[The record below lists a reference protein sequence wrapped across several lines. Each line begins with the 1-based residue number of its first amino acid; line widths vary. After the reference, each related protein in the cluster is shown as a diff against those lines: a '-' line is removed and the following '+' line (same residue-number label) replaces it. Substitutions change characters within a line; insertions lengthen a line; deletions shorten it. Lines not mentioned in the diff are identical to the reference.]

1 MQIYP
6 SLFAYLNGKAVEN
19 YGVLRVCDR
28 PIILANEAKNFTC
41 KEAIALGGGLYEIA
55 FPYLEISDLE
65 HHQNELKY
73 GLTLEPTAVAI
84 QIADEVCDRDN
95 FEDENQSKIWGEKL
109 GDRFDDS
116 VAKCL
121 PVFTGLIENLISE
134 KLGKTATVRVLD
146 LPDKDAKIKDAQK
159 PLIITLQNRYEL
171 NKKLQTISP
180 KMRQQLRRR
189 AELTP
194 IGRIQEMDAYCLRD
208 YTRRPGRNA
217 AEKGGSRQELMAV
230 RRHQDYNTPENRL
243 LIYFVGKILYLESI
257 RLGSE
262 YAEENRSFSQ
272 SIKAFRNQPHVRQ
285 ILRQLRRFQL
295 LKPNYVLLQHPIYN
309 SFYRAYLDYLAKRK
323 EKQKIWGFRN
333 RLFADVIS
341 LCLLMALTKFENFYV
356 NPTAELR
363 RQMVPETGRYL
374 IAENEV
380 NLKIQVFVKDK
391 VYNFTIEKP
400 EDIGWGD
407 WLLNLEIHD
416 LNSDRLETRQI
427 KIPIWV
433 FWYRPT
439 DAVIL
444 QAVEYLGNQQ
454 QREPDIKTGLIFYLQ
469 VSPNKFSSQTLNQWN
484 FENPRKVWLLQ
495 TPNFLAE
502 DGGRETVNMISDF
515 IKGLINQ
522 LTDDE

>member
-6 SLFAYLNGKAVEN
+6 SLFAYLNGVPVADSE
-19 YGVLRVCDR
+19 VLRVCDR
-28 PIILANEAKNFTC
+28 PIIVHEGEDLSV

-65 HHQNELKY
+65 HHENELRY
-73 GLTLEPTAVAI
+73 GLTLEPTSVAI
-84 QIADEVCDRDN
+84 QIADELCDRDN
-95 FEDENQSKIWGEKL
+95 FEDENQAKIWSEKL
-109 GDRFDDS
+109 GDRLNDT

-121 PVFTGLIENLISE
+121 PVFTGLWENLVSE
-134 KLGKTATVRVLD
+134 TSGKQAKVPVLD
-146 LPDKDAKIKDAQK
+146 LPEKDAKIKEAQK

-171 NKKLQTISP
+171 NQKLQTITP

-243 LIYFVGKILYLESI
+243 LIYFVGKILDLEST

-262 YAEENRSFSQ
+262 YAEENRSFSR

-309 SFYRAYLDYLAKRK
+309 SFYRGYLDYLAKRK

-333 RLFADVIS
+333 QLFADVIY
-341 LCLLMALTKFENFYV
+341 LGLLMALTQFETFYV
-356 NPTAELR
+356 NPTAELWR
-363 RQMVPETGRYL
+363 RMVPEKGRYL
-374 IAENEV
+374 NERGEA
-380 NLKIQVFVKDK
+380 NLKIPVFLKDT
-391 VYNFTIEKP
+391 VYNFSIEKP
-400 EDIGWGD
+400 DDMGWGD

-433 FWYRPT
+433 FWYRPSN
-439 DAVIL
+439 AVIL
-444 QAVEYLGNQQ
+444 QAIEYLGNQK

-469 VSPNKFSSQTLNQWN
+469 VSPNQFSSQTPNRWN
-484 FENPRKVWLLQ
+484 FENPRKVWLLP

-502 DGGRETVNMISDF
+502 DAWRETVNMISNF
-515 IKGLINQ
+515 ITGLINQ